1 MKMAKTEELT
11 KFYEDLNQE
20 IINKAAIDETEDFRE
35 NIFTQIYIDYLCEAA
50 EIEDGN
56 VCFHEGRGVK
66 VNGYSIAEDE
76 SSIALFV
83 SIYKN
88 SPQIYTVAPSEAVAM
103 INRAKQFYLKSLN
116 NYQADIEEAYGAFDL
131 ARSIYEYQDKIPEVR
146 IILMTNGT
154 IRSTILETEEING
167 ITFISTIWDL
177 ERIYR
182 VSTSG
187 TAREKIEFD
196 LKELT
201 GSTLNAIKIEVP
213 EETRKTKTGEEI
225 HSGGYTSYFTVFP
238 GDVLYKI
245 YEKYDARLL
254 EKNVRAFLQARGG
267 VNKGIKSTILESPE
281 MFLAYNN
288 GISATAEKISV
299 VNDNGSSCVIT
310 SLSDF
315 QIVNGGQTTASIFHA
330 CIKDKTPLS
339 KIYVQAKI
347 TVLADQS
354 QMERVV
360 PQISACANTQNKV
373 QLADFSAN
381 DEFHQS
387 IESFSRT
394 VWAPAKTGGEQQ
406 TKWFYERARGQY
418 ADTRSR
424 EKNVKYFDSIYPK
437 EQYFDKLELAR
448 YENIWDQLPYVTSKG
463 GQASFRDFTI
473 RLKKRGKF
481 VPDQGFYQELIAKAI
496 IYRRVRQIVK
506 GQKFQGFWAN
516 IADYTMAYISYKTGQ
531 RIDLSKIWKQQSTS
545 EAFDR
550 MAEKV
555 SNAVYD
561 YLTKTCAGINTTQ
574 WCKKEQCWSEIKTK
588 LNIEIEPD
596 LRAELL
602 QVRTQKPAGIDTLND
617 PEKELIEDIKQIS
630 ADTWYS
636 VSSWGKETGSL
647 PGFQCGIALTLARYA
662 GWGRPA
668 SIKQA
673 RQGLKILQT
682 AFSKGFITEPQIS
695 ELLEKQHSFLEE

>member
-1 MKMAKTEELT
+1 MAKTEELT
-11 KFYEDLNQE
+11 KFYEDLSQE
-20 IINKAAIDETEDFRE
+20 IINKAAIYETEDFRE

-56 VCFHEGRGVK
+56 VCYHEGRGVK

-76 SSIALFV
+76 SNIVIFV

-88 SPQIYTVAPSEAVAM
+88 IPQVFSVAPSEAVTM
-103 INRAKQFYLKSLN
+103 INRAKQFYIKAMK
-116 NYQADIEEAYGAFDL
+116 NYQTDIEEAYGAFDL
-131 ARSIYEYQDKIPEVR
+131 ARSIYECRDRITEVK
-146 IILMTNGT
+146 IILFTNGT
-154 IRSTILETEEING
+154 IRSTLLEAEEIDG
-167 ITFISTIWDL
+167 VTFLPTIWDL

-187 TAREKIEFD
+187 AAREKIEFD
-196 LKELT
+196 LMELA
-201 GSTLNAIKIEVP
+201 GKTLEAIKIIIP
-213 EETRKTKTGEEI
+213 EEI
-225 HSGGYTSYFTVFP
+225 HILKDGEEVARGGYTSYLTVFP

-245 YEKYDARLL
+245 YERYDARLL

-267 VNKGIKSTILESPE
+267 VNKGIKATILETPE

-288 GISATAEKISV
+288 GISATAEQ
-299 VNDNGSSCVIT
+299 IT
-310 SLSDF
+310 TENEIGGTCTITGLSDF
-315 QIVNGGQTTASIFHA
+315 QIVNGGQTTASIYNA
-330 CIKDKTPLS
+330 CIKDKTPLD
-339 KIYVQAKI
+339 KIFVQAKI

-354 QMERVV
+354 QMDRVV

-381 DEFHQS
+381 DEFHQAM
-387 IESFSRT
+387 ESLSRT

-448 YENIWDQLPYVTSKG
+448 YENVWDQLPHTTSKG

-481 VPDQGFYQELIAKAI
+481 IPDQIYYQELIAKAI

-506 GQKFQGFWAN
+506 AQKFQGFWAN
-516 IADYTMAYISYKTGQ
+516 IADYTTAYISYKTAQ
-531 RIDLSKIWKQQSTS
+531 RIDLQRVWRQQATT

-550 MAEKV
+550 IAEAV
-555 SNAVYD
+555 ANAVYQ
-561 YLTKTCAGINTTQ
+561 YLTDKCAGINTTQ
-574 WCKKEQCWSEIKTK
+574 WCKKEQCWTEIKEELGIN
-588 LNIEIEPD
+588 LNAD
-596 LRAELL
+596 LVAELL
-602 QVRTQKPAGIDTLND
+602 PIGKATTSGIEKLNN
-617 PEKELIEDIKQIS
+617 PERDLINDIKDIS
-630 ADTWYS
+630 ADVWFG
-636 VSSWGKETGSL
+636 VSSWGKETGNL
-647 PGFQCGIALTLARYA
+647 KGFQCGIARTLGTYV
-662 GWGRPA
+662 GWSKPP

-673 RQGLKILQT
+673 KQALNILDV
-682 AFSKGFITEPQIS
+682 AYNKGFITDTSIK
-695 ELLEKQHSFLEE
+695 ELLLRNSDFMDN

>member
-1 MKMAKTEELT
+1 MAKAEELG

-35 NIFTQIYIDYLCEAA
+35 NIFTQIYIDHLCEAA

-56 VCFHEGRGVK
+56 VCYHEGRGVK

-76 SSIALFV
+76 SYIALFV

-88 SPQIYTVAPSEAVAM
+88 SPQVFSVPPSEATSM
-103 INRAKQFYLKSLN
+103 LNRAKQFYLKSMR
-116 NYQADIEEAYGAFDL
+116 NYQTDIEEAYGAFDL
-131 ARSIYEYQDKIPEVR
+131 ARSIFEYRGKITEVK
-146 IILMTNGT
+146 IILLTNGT
-154 IRSTILETEEING
+154 IRSTILDTEEVDG
-167 ITFISTIWDL
+167 VTFIPTIWDL

-196 LKELT
+196 LAELT
-201 GSTLNAIKIEVP
+201 GKTLDAIRIEVP
-213 EETRKTKTGEEI
+213 EEIRTQKSGDVVS
-225 HSGGYTSYFTVFP
+225 SGGYTSYFTVFP

-245 YEKYDARLL
+245 YERYDARLL

-267 VNKGIKSTILESPE
+267 VNKGIRATILDTPE

-288 GISATAEKISV
+288 GISATAEQISIS
-299 VNDNGSSCVIT
+299 NEHGNTCTIT
-310 SLSDF
+310 GLSDF
-315 QIVNGGQTTASIFHA
+315 QIVNGGQTTASIFNA
-330 CIKDKTPLS
+330 CIKDKTPLE
-339 KIYVQAKI
+339 KIFVQAKI

-381 DEFHQS
+381 DEFHQA
-387 IESFSRT
+387 IESLSRT

-424 EKNVKYFDSIYPK
+424 EKSVKYFDSVYPK

-448 YENIWDQLPYVTSKG
+448 YENVWEQLPHVTSKG

-481 VPDQGFYQELIAKAI
+481 IPDQTYYQELIAKAI

-506 GQKFQGFWAN
+506 AQKFQGFWAN
-516 IADYTMAYISYKTGQ
+516 IADYTTAYISYKSAQ
-531 RIDLSKIWKQQSTS
+531 RIDLQKIWRAQATTES
-545 EAFDR
+545 FDR
-550 MAEKV
+550 MAKTV
-555 SNAVYD
+555 ANAVYN
-561 YLTKTCAGINTTQ
+561 YLTETCAGVNTTQ
-574 WCKKEQCWSEIKTK
+574 WCKKEQCWSDIKSK
-588 LNIEIEPD
+588 LNISLD
-596 LRAELL
+596 RGVAAELIPL
-602 QVRTQKPAGIDTLND
+602 GKAKPAGIDTLNN
-617 PEKELIEDIKQIS
+617 PEKDLIDDIGNVS
-630 ADTWYS
+630 ADIWFA
-636 VSSWGKETGSL
+636 VASWGKETGNL
-647 PGFQCGIALTLARYA
+647 QGYQCGIAGTLGRNV
-662 GWGRPA
+662 GWSKAA

-673 RQGLKILQT
+673 KQGVKILHT
-682 AFSKGFITEPQIS
+682 AYAKGFVTES
-695 ELLEKQHSFLEE
+695 AVKDLLEKHQSFLDD

>member
-1 MKMAKTEELT
+1 MAKAEELT

-56 VCFHEGRGVK
+56 VCYHEGRGVK

-76 SSIALFV
+76 SNIVIFV

-88 SPQIYTVAPSEAVAM
+88 SPQVFPVPPSEAVVM
-103 INRAKQFYLKSLN
+103 INRAKQFYIKAMK
-116 NYQADIEEAYGAFDL
+116 NYQTDIEEAYGAFDL
-131 ARSIYEYQDKIPEVR
+131 ARSIYEYRDRITEVK
-146 IILMTNGT
+146 IILFTNGT
-154 IRSTILETEEING
+154 IRSTLLETEEIDG
-167 ITFISTIWDL
+167 VAFIPSVWDL

-187 TAREKIEFD
+187 AAREKIEID
-196 LKELT
+196 LMELA
-201 GSTLNAIKIEVP
+201 GKTLEAIRITIP
-213 EETRKTKTGEEI
+213 EEKHISKDGEEI
-225 HSGGYTSYFTVFP
+225 ASGGYTSYLTVFP

-245 YEKYDARLL
+245 YERYDARLL

-267 VNKGIKSTILESPE
+267 VNKGIKTTILETPE

-288 GISATAEKISV
+288 GISATAEQIATENEV
-299 VNDNGSSCVIT
+299 GSTCTIT
-310 SLSDF
+310 GLSDF
-315 QIVNGGQTTASIFHA
+315 QIVNGGQTTASIFNT
-330 CIKDKTPLS
+330 CIRDKTPLD
-339 KIYVQAKI
+339 KIFVQTKI

-354 QMERVV
+354 QLDRVV
-360 PQISACANTQNKV
+360 PQISACANTQNIV

-381 DEFHQS
+381 DEFHQAM
-387 IESFSRT
+387 ESLSRT
-394 VWAPAKTGGEQQ
+394 VWATAKTGGEQQ

-448 YENIWDQLPYVTSKG
+448 YENVWEQLPHITSKG

-481 VPDQGFYQELIAKAI
+481 IPDQIYYQELIAKAI

-506 GQKFQGFWAN
+506 AQQFQGFWAN
-516 IADYTMAYISYKTGQ
+516 IADYTTAYISYKAAQ
-531 RIDLSKIWKQQSTS
+531 RIDLQKVWRQQTTT

-550 MAEKV
+550 MAETV
-555 SNAVYD
+555 ANAVYQ
-561 YLTKTCAGINTTQ
+561 YLTDTCAGINTTQ
-574 WCKKEQCWSEIKTK
+574 WCKKEQCWTEIKEKLGISLNADLVSELLPIGKAKPSGIEK
-588 LNIEIEPD
+588 LN
-596 LRAELL
+596 
-602 QVRTQKPAGIDTLND
+602 N
-617 PEKELIEDIKQIS
+617 PEKDLINDIKDIS
-630 ADTWYS
+630 ADIWFG
-636 VSSWGKETGSL
+636 VSSWGKETGNL
-647 PGFQCGIALTLARYA
+647 QGFQCGIARTLGTYA
-662 GWGRPA
+662 GWSKPP

-673 RQGLKILQT
+673 KQAVKILYIAYT
-682 AFSKGFITEPQIS
+682 KGFLTDTSIKDM
-695 ELLEKQHSFLEE
+695 LLKNMDFMDN